1 MNTLLTPIA
10 RCMQIAGI
18 GANEMLVGVAH
29 GAEHERLLTGYRRAR
44 SPTAARLMVVADM
57 RRAAEIG
64 EARRAADL
72 LIVLRRLLAA
82 ENVGAGNPAPA
93 PRRARPARLRRAW
106 SFGGA
111 KGAAAT
117 KGGDVLT
124 WPGPSR

>member
-44 SPTAARLMVVADM
+44 SPT
-57 RRAAEIG
+57 
-64 EARRAADL
+64 
-72 LIVLRRLLAA
+72 